1 MSWQN
6 VLSAAHFCI
15 YLHFLVTIIKNH
27 SFLLPGP
34 RTLFFDRYYF
44 HRRVCVR
51 LCVCLCVYGSIISKS
66 YQRILM
72 KFGRMVYNDKIS
84 VPFED
89 EMNRFI
95 RTEVIEKMVFR
106 HHELRPFDNLFSVI
120 SSPFLLFKRWNAMHF
135 IR

>member
-1 MSWQN
+1 MTTFLGGILFQEIFTMPKSFAFGQ
-6 VLSAAHFCI
+6 VLFSSACMC
-15 YLHFLVTIIKNH
+15 L
-27 SFLLPGP
+27 S
-34 RTLFFDRYYF
+34 
-44 HRRVCVR
+44 VCVS
-51 LCVCLCVYGSIISKS
+51 VCLCVCSPIISKS

-120 SSPFLLFKRWNAMHF
+120 TSPFLLFKR
-135 IR
+135 